1 MEYTVRSSYAEMPS
15 QVIAVNSDRRAMEQ
29 AQHYMAVVG
38 AEVIPAL
45 RGAPPSEGGE
55 IEAFAVLRDAE
66 VIYRGLVV
74 LKGGL
79 WAIDS
84 AAELMER
91 AKNWLAVNR
100 HGNASGQPGVYRVE
114 SPDGVSVIQAVDD
127 GEAMESACGLDLRDP
142 DVENSYTTTP
152 FAVYSEEDGH
162 LAGIGVQCMVLD
174 MEEGAPSHSFS
185 QQVDYLLGWF
195 ECIEAVW
202 STAVPDAEVE
212 TVQVEVITSLPRQP
226 QIPPGVLL
234 VTQDED
240 KHNPNV
246 EALRILR
253 ATLMEHRRKELLDK
267 GATRKEAEL
276 GAREWLW
283 ARLLESVNK
292 NLRPPESS
300 G

>member
-1 MEYTVRSSYAEMPS
+1 MEYTVRSTYAQMPPL
-15 QVIAVNSDRRAMEQ
+15 VIKAASDRRAVEQ
-29 AQHYMAVVG
+29 AQELAYVVG
-38 AEVIPAL
+38 SEVVPAL
-45 RGAPPSEGGE
+45 EGNPPSESGE
-55 IEAFAVLRDAE
+55 IGAFAVLRDGE
-66 VIYRGLVV
+66 VIYRGLVA
-74 LKGGL
+74 LKGAVGFVGPANGL
-79 WAIDS
+79 VEDAQ
-84 AAELMER
+84 
-91 AKNWLAVNR
+91 NWLVVNADTCGAGR
-100 HGNASGQPGVYRVE
+100 SGVYRV
-114 SPDGVSVIQAVDD
+114 VSVEEPQEVLAGSD
-127 GEAMESACGLDLRDP
+127 GDAMDLACELDLRNP
-142 DVENSYTTTP
+142 DQSNVYETTP
-152 FAVYSEEDGH
+152 FAVFSEEDGH
-162 LAGIGVQCMVLD
+162 LAGIGLQCIVED
-174 MEEGAPSHSFS
+174 ADGVEIGFS
-185 QQVDYLLGWF
+185 KPADYLLGWF

-226 QIPPGVLL
+226 QIPTGVSL

-253 ATLMEHRRKELLDK
+253 ATLMEYRRKELLDK

-292 NLRPPESS
+292 NLRPQESS